1 MLHELKILPEYYEEV
16 KAGNKTFEVRKNDR
30 NYMINDTLRLKAWDG
45 EKFLDRPPLERRITY
60 ILDNFPDALKEGY
73 VILGLGY

>member
-30 NYMINDTLRLKAWDG
+30 DYMKNDTLHLKAWDG
-45 EKFLDRPPLERRITY
+45 EKYLNRPPLERRITY
-60 ILDNFPDALKEGY
+60 ILDNFPEALKEGY
-73 VILGLGY
+73 VILGLGE